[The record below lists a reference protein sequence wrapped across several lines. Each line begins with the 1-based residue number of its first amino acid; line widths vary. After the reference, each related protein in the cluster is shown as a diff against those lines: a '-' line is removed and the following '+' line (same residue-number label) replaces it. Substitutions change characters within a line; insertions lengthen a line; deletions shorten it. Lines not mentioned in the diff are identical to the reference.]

1 MNPVDSLSPR
11 TLNAIRQTSLI
22 VGGVGLLAGVAGA
35 FLNPAQ
41 FWQSYLLAYIFWLQ
55 FPLGCLAVLML
66 HHLVGGRWGFVI
78 RRWLESGAMTL
89 PALAV
94 LFIPLLL
101 GLSQLY
107 HWTNPDTLA
116 ASSLLQHKSLY
127 LNLPFFLARTVAYF
141 VIWIGLAYLLNRWS
155 LEQDRSGEP
164 GLTTKLRRLSA
175 IGMILYVL
183 TATFAAYDWLMSLE
197 PEWFSSIYGVL
208 FIVGQVLAALALAVM
223 GLRFLSAKGRPLASL
238 VARSDFNDLG
248 NFMLAFVMIWAY
260 IAFSQ
265 FLIIWSANIPEEAVW
280 YFHRSQGGWQWVG
293 IVLILF
299 HFVLPFFVLL
309 SRRAKRQAQLLSVL
323 AALMIAMRLVDLFWL
338 IVPAFYPTGLH
349 LHWLDGVMP
358 IALGGIWLAALTWQL
373 AGKPLLPRQAPGAQ
387 EVFEHA

>member
-1 MNPVDSLSPR
+1 MNPIASLNPR
-11 TLNAIRQTSLI
+11 TLKAIRQTSLI

-35 FLNPAQ
+35 FFNPVQ
-41 FWQSYLLAYIFWLQ
+41 FWQSYLLAYMFWLQ
-55 FPLGCLAVLML
+55 FPLGCLAILML
-66 HHLVGGRWGFVI
+66 HHLVGGRWGLVI
-78 RRWLESGAMTL
+78 RRWLESSAMTL

-94 LFIPLLL
+94 LFVPLLL
-101 GLSQLY
+101 GLGTLY
-107 HWTNPDTLA
+107 RWTNPDTLA
-116 ASSLLQHKSLY
+116 GSPLLQHKSLY
-127 LNLPFFLARTVAYF
+127 LNLPFFMARTVAYF
-141 VIWIGLAYLLNRWS
+141 VIWAGLAYGLSRWS
-155 LEQDRSGEP
+155 LEQDRTGEP
-164 GLTTKLRRLSA
+164 GLAARLRRLSA
-175 IGMILYVL
+175 VGMILYIL

-208 FIVGQVLAALALAVM
+208 FIVGQVLAALALAVV
-223 GLRFLSAKGRPLASL
+223 GLRFLSSKGRPLATL
-238 VARSDFNDLG
+238 VERSDFNDLG

-293 IVLILF
+293 IALILF

-309 SRRAKRQAQLLSVL
+309 SRQAKRQAQVLSAL
-323 AALMIAMRLVDLFWL
+323 AVLMIAMRLVDLFWL

-358 IALGGIWLAALTWQL
+358 IALGGVWLAALTWQL
-373 AGKPLLPRQAPGAQ
+373 AEKPLLPRHEPGAA